1 MLLESKPQDQNLGPI
16 LGGTANEAME
26 RSILKSKGQAFSDVV
41 YKYSKKS
48 F

>member
-1 MLLESKPQDQNLGPI
+1 
-16 LGGTANEAME
+16 ME

-48 F
+48 FWIITPVC